1 MTCSIKQLVQFVK
14 KERKKGRKK
23 ERKKERKK
31 YLLDRALCSFMCFAK
46 MALPAS

>member
-14 KERKKGRKK
+14 KKKKK
-23 ERKKERKK
+23 KK
-31 YLLDRALCSFMCFAK
+31 YLFDRALCSFMCFAK

>member
-14 KERKKGRKK
+14 KKKKK
-23 ERKKERKK
+23 MKD
-31 YLLDRALCSFMCFAK
+31 LLDRALCSFMCFAK